1 MMSCADDHPVAM
13 VAADTDSI
21 HPFSAA
27 ILRQCRWRAS
37 WRARAH
43 AQRTNS
49 KLSGVSAS
57 DIGTADQH
65 RSQMPLS
72 AADDDAQTMHVVMAS
87 DPEDR

>member
-1 MMSCADDHPVAM
+1 MVSRADDHPVAM
-13 VAADTDSI
+13 VAVDTDSI

-37 WRARAH
+37 WRVRAQ
-43 AQRTNS
+43 AQRTSS
-49 KLSGVSAS
+49 KLSGASAS

-65 RSQMPLS
+65 RSQIPLS

-87 DPEDR
+87 AQEDR